1 MSKKEAKPMYVPQ
14 IGDVVSVDCTAHRSS
29 AWQYFGIHKKALN
42 SFWVVCFE
50 VLQMGIKT

>member
-14 IGDVVSVDCTAHRSS
+14 KEDVVSVDRTAHRSS
-29 AWQYFGIHKKALN
+29 AWQYFGIHKKALTLILGC
-42 SFWVVCFE
+42 VLE

>member
-14 IGDVVSVDCTAHRSS
+14 KEDVVSVVRTAHRSS
-29 AWQYFGIHKKALN
+29 AWQYFGIHKFILGC
-42 SFWVVCFE
+42 VLE